1 VNGVPF
7 RSSSASPDSF
17 AGLDFDFYK
26 ALNGLAARHHAV
38 ADVSRFVGDYG
49 QIVFLALL
57 GCLFLARGK
66 WYSRN
71 GRHGVAAAGFSA
83 LLALGVA
90 HVIGSLWDRPRPYE
104 MHPGDAHLL
113 IAPSP
118 DPSFPSDH
126 ATAAYA
132 LAIAILLRHRKAGV
146 VALVLATV
154 IAVSRVA
161 LGTHYPTDVIG
172 GAALGALAA
181 LTLWIAPV
189 REPLHRLADWVGALY
204 DRALGSLRRPKV
216 RLESR

>member
-1 VNGVPF
+1 
-7 RSSSASPDSF
+7 
-17 AGLDFDFYK
+17 LDFALYE
-26 ALNGLAARHHAV
+26 ALNGLADRHHVV
-38 ADVSRFVGDYG
+38 ADVSRFVGDHG
-49 QIVFLALL
+49 QIAFLALL
-57 GCLFLARGK
+57 GCLFFARGT

-90 HVIGSLWDRPRPYE
+90 HVIDSLWDRPRPYE

-126 ATAAYA
+126 PTAAYA
-132 LAIAILLRHRKAGV
+132 LAIAILLRHRKAGM
-146 VALVLATV
+146 VALTLATV

-161 LGTHYPTDVIG
+161 LGTHYPTDLIG
-172 GAALGALAA
+172 GAALGGLAA
-181 LTLWIAPV
+181 LTLRIAPV
-189 REPLHRLADWVGALY
+189 REPLHKLADWAGALY
-204 DRALGSLRRPKV
+204 DRALGSLRRQKV